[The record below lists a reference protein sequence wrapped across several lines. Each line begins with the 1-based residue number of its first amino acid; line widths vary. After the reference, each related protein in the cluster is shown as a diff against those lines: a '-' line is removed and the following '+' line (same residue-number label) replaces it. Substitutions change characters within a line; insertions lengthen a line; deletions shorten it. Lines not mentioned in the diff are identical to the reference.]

1 MNPAAVTRSL
11 TVTTTLSIEQVGRL
25 KRYTR
30 EEAMDEAKKKRG
42 WRKADG
48 SKLEPAP
55 MPAPP
60 MIDRT
65 PDLFSS
71 GPNAATLRGGGDRS
85 PNKGIF
91 ALGPDRADGT
101 PTERALRFMHSLEV
115 PEGPNAGKPVTLAPF
130 QRQFIDG
137 ALAPDI
143 AAAILSIGRGN
154 GKSAITA
161 GLALGGLLGIWDDQ
175 PRREIIAAA
184 RTRDQGRIIWDFVAG
199 FAASLPLELRHRL
212 IYRRAPRLEIEYQ
225 GDGGGHVLRVIAADG
240 KSALG
245 GAPTM
250 AILDER
256 GHWAL
261 DRGDELEH
269 ALLSG
274 LGKRNGRAFLISTS
288 ASDDTHPFSRWID
301 DPVPGTYVQ
310 EHRPSPGL
318 PADDRDSLL
327 IANPGAPHGI
337 GGSLEWLEGQ
347 AQRAIARG
355 GSSLTSFRLY
365 NRNERVSG
373 ETRDLLVT
381 LDEWLACEIDTLPP
395 REGGVVI
402 GIDLGG
408 SASMTAAAFYWPD
421 TSRLEAIGTFPT
433 SPSLLDRGQADGVTG
448 RYVEMQARGEL
459 TTLGD
464 RTVPVAPWLA
474 QVMTHVADQPV
485 MAITMDRY
493 KQAELG
499 EALARAGIRAPLV
512 WRGQGYRDGGED
524 CERFRRAAFDG
535 QIKARPSLLL
545 RSAFAD
551 AVCLRDPAN
560 NLKLAKARSTGR
572 IDAAAA
578 AVLAVAQGARIAAL
592 PKTKARMLWA

>member
-1 MNPAAVTRSL
+1 MTVAAT
-11 TVTTTLSIEQVGRL
+11 
-25 KRYTR
+25 
-30 EEAMDEAKKKRG
+30 KKRA

-48 SKLEPAP
+48 SLLPS
-55 MPAPP
+55 
-60 MIDRT
+60 DREDAT
-65 PDLFSS
+65 GTETNDLFSGVEVQAGA
-71 GPNAATLRGGGDRS
+71 GPNAATSVSGGNRGWEFSLFVQD
-85 PNKGIF
+85 
-91 ALGPDRADGT
+91 DEGT
-101 PTERALRFMHSLEV
+101 PAERAMHFMQRLRI

-130 QRQFIDG
+130 QRQFIEG
-137 ALAPDI
+137 AMADTT
-143 AAAILSIGRGN
+143 ANAILSIGRGN

-161 GLALGGLLGIWDDQ
+161 GLALGGLIGVWDRQ

-199 FAASLPLELRHRL
+199 FAAALPLEIQRRL
-212 IYRRAPRLEIEYQ
+212 IFRRAPRLEIEFE
-225 GDGGGHVLRVIAADG
+225 GDGGGHVLRVIAADA

-256 GHWAL
+256 GHWPL

-301 DPVPGTYVQ
+301 DPAPGSYVQ

-318 PADDRDSLL
+318 PADDPESLL

-337 GGSLEWLEGQ
+337 GGDLEWLTAQ

-373 ETRDLLVT
+373 ESRDMLIT
-381 LDEWLACEIDTLPP
+381 PDEWQHCETDSLPP
-395 REGGVVI
+395 RDGGVVI

-408 SASMTAAAFYWPD
+408 SASMTAAAFYWPE
-421 TSRLEAIGTFPT
+421 TGRLECLGTFP
-433 SPSLLDRGQADGVTG
+433 SMPSLLDRGQSDGVAG
-448 RYVEMQARGEL
+448 RYVEMHDRGEL
-459 TTLGD
+459 NVLGD
-464 RTVPVAPWLA
+464 KTVPVAPWLSEVMRHVEGE
-474 QVMTHVADQPV
+474 QVTCLIA
-485 MAITMDRY
+485 DRY

-499 EALARAGIRAPLV
+499 EAISRAGIRAPVIWRSTV
-512 WRGQGYRDGGED
+512 WKESNED
-524 CERFRRAAFDG
+524 CERFRRAAFDN
-535 QIKARPSLLL
+535 QVKARPSLLL

-551 AVCLRDPAN
+551 AVCIRDPSN
-560 NLKLAKARSTGR
+560 NIKLAKARSTGR
-572 IDAAAA
+572 IDSVQAS
-578 AVLAVAQGARIAAL
+578 VIAVAQGARVAAL
-592 PKTKARMLWA
+592 PKTKARMAWF

>member
-1 MNPAAVTRSL
+1 MSDLLRS
-11 TVTTTLSIEQVGRL
+11 SAQV
-25 KRYTR
+25 
-30 EEAMDEAKKKRG
+30 
-42 WRKADG
+42 
-48 SKLEPAP
+48 
-55 MPAPP
+55 
-60 MIDRT
+60 
-65 PDLFSS
+65 DLFGN
-71 GPNAATLRGGGDRS
+71 GPNAATSTLSGDRRDKFS
-85 PNKGIF
+85 IF
-91 ALGPDRADGT
+91 AQDAEFEAASPADK
-101 PTERALRFMHSLEV
+101 AMQFMHSLRV
-115 PEGPNAGKPVTLAPF
+115 PEGPNAGNPVSLAPF
-130 QRQFIDG
+130 QRQFIEG
-137 ALAPDI
+137 ALAADLSN
-143 AAAILSIGRGN
+143 AILSIGRGN

-161 GLALGGLLGIWDDQ
+161 GLALGGLVGVWDRQ

-199 FAASLPLELRHRL
+199 FASSLPLELQQRL
-212 IYRRAPRLEIEYQ
+212 IYRRAPRLEIEFE

-274 LGKRNGRAFLISTS
+274 LGKRVGRAFLISTS

-301 DPVPGTYVQ
+301 EPAEGTYVQ
-310 EHRPSPGL
+310 EHRPAPGL
-318 PADDRDSLL
+318 PADDVDSLL

-337 GGSLEWLEGQ
+337 GSSLEWLEGQ
-347 AQRAIARG
+347 AKRAISRG

-373 ETRDLLVT
+373 EARDLLIT
-381 LDEWLACEIDTLPP
+381 LDEWLSCEVDSLPP
-395 REGGVVI
+395 REGSVII

-408 SASMTAAAFYWPD
+408 SASMTAAAFYWPQ
-421 TSRLEAIGTFPT
+421 TGRLECLGTFP
-433 SPSLLDRGQADGVTG
+433 SMPSLLDRGQSDGVAG
-448 RYVEMQARGEL
+448 RYVEMQERGEL
-459 TTLGD
+459 NVLGD
-464 RTVPVAPWLA
+464 KTVPVAPWLVK
-474 QVMTHVADQPV
+474 VMRHVEGEHV
-485 MAITMDRY
+485 IAITMDRY

-499 EALARAGIRAPLV
+499 EALNRAGVRAPYV
-512 WRGQGYRDGGED
+512 WRGQGFRDGGED

-535 QIKARPSLLL
+535 LVKARPSLLL
-545 RSAFAD
+545 RSAFGD
-551 AVCLRDPAN
+551 AICLRDPAN

-578 AVLAVAQGARIAAL
+578 TVLAVAQGARVAAQ
-592 PKTKARMLWA
+592 PQRKARMAWV

>member
-1 MNPAAVTRSL
+1 MT
-11 TVTTTLSIEQVGRL
+11 
-25 KRYTR
+25 
-30 EEAMDEAKKKRG
+30 EAAKKKKSRE

-48 SKLEPAP
+48 SKLTPVMKLDPAEHHQ
-55 MPAPP
+55 A
-60 MIDRT
+60 
-65 PDLFSS
+65 DLFEI
-71 GPNAATLRGGGDRS
+71 GPNGAKSTGAEDRRGEYS
-85 PNKGIF
+85 IF
-91 ALGPDRADGT
+91 AQDDET
-101 PTERALRFMHSLEV
+101 PPAERAMHFMQGLNI

-130 QRQFIDG
+130 QRQFITG
-137 ALAPDI
+137 AM
-143 AAAILSIGRGN
+143 AAETANAVLSIGRGN

-161 GLALGGLLGIWDDQ
+161 GLALGGLIGVWDNQ

-199 FAASLPLELRHRL
+199 FAASLPLEIQRHL
-212 IYRRAPRLEIEYQ
+212 IYRRAPRLEIEFE

-274 LGKRNGRAFLISTS
+274 LGKRGGRAFLISTS

-301 DPVPGTYVQ
+301 DPLPGTFVQ
-310 EHRPSPGL
+310 EHRPAPGL

-327 IANPGAPHGI
+327 IANPGAVHGI
-337 GGSLEWLEGQ
+337 GSSIDWLESQ
-347 AQRAIARG
+347 AKRAIARG
-355 GSSLTSFRLY
+355 GSTLTSFRLY

-373 ETRDLLVT
+373 EARDMLVT
-381 LDEWLACEIDTLPP
+381 LDEWLSCETSDLPP
-395 REGGVVI
+395 RQGGVVI

-408 SASMTAAAFYWPD
+408 SASMTAAAYYWPE
-421 TSRLEAIGTFPT
+421 TGRLECKGTFP
-433 SPSLLDRGQADGVTG
+433 SMPSLLDRGQTDGVAG
-448 RYVEMQARGEL
+448 RYVEMQDRGEL
-459 TTLGD
+459 SVLGD
-464 RTVPVAPWLA
+464 KTVPVAPWLVE
-474 QVMTHVADQPV
+474 VMRHVADQQV
-485 MAITMDRY
+485 IAITMDRY

-499 EALARAGIRAPLV
+499 EAISRAGIRAPLV
-512 WRGQGYRDGGED
+512 WRGQGFRDGGED
-524 CERFRRAAFDG
+524 AERFRRAAFDG
-535 QIKARPSLLL
+535 LVKAAPSLLL

-551 AVCLRDPAN
+551 TVCLRDPAN
-560 NLKLAKARSTGR
+560 NIKIAKARSTGR

-578 AVLAVAQGARIAAL
+578 SVLAVAQGARIAAR
-592 PKTKARMLWA
+592 PQSKARMAWF

>member
-1 MNPAAVTRSL
+1 MHFMQSL
-11 TVTTTLSIEQVGRL
+11 C
-25 KRYTR
+25 
-30 EEAMDEAKKKRG
+30 
-42 WRKADG
+42 
-48 SKLEPAP
+48 
-55 MPAPP
+55 
-60 MIDRT
+60 
-65 PDLFSS
+65 
-71 GPNAATLRGGGDRS
+71 
-85 PNKGIF
+85 
-91 ALGPDRADGT
+91 
-101 PTERALRFMHSLEV
+101 V
-115 PEGPNAGKPVTLAPF
+115 PEGPSAGKPITLAPF
-130 QRQFIDG
+130 QRQFIEG
-137 ALAPDI
+137 AMANTT

-161 GLALGGLLGIWDDQ
+161 GLALGGLIGVWDDQ

-199 FAASLPLELRHRL
+199 FASTLPLELQRHL
-212 IYRRAPRLEIEYQ
+212 IYRRAPRLEIEF
-225 GDGGGHVLRVIAADG
+225 GGGGGGHVLRVIAADG

-274 LGKRNGRAFLISTS
+274 LGKRGGRAFLISTS
-288 ASDDTHPFSRWID
+288 ASDDAHPFSRWID
-301 DPVPGTYVQ
+301 DPAPGSYVQ
-310 EHRPSPGL
+310 EHRPAPGL
-318 PADDRDSLL
+318 PADDAESLL
-327 IANPGAPHGI
+327 EANPGAPHGI
-337 GGSLEWLEGQ
+337 GGSLEWLQAQ

-373 ETRDLLVT
+373 EARDLLIT
-381 LDEWLACEIDTLPP
+381 LDEWLGCETDELPP

-408 SASMTAAAFYWPD
+408 SASMTAAAFYWPA
-421 TSRLEAIGTFPT
+421 TGRLECLGTFP
-433 SPSLLDRGQADGVTG
+433 SIPSLLDRGQSDGVAG
-448 RYVEMQARGEL
+448 RYIEMQERGEL
-459 TTLGD
+459 SVLGD
-464 RTVPVAPWLA
+464 KTVPVAAWIA
-474 QVMTHVADQPV
+474 EVMRHVEGQNV
-485 MAITMDRY
+485 IAITMDRY
-493 KQAELG
+493 KQAELS
-499 EALARAGIRAPLV
+499 EALNRAGVRAPCV
-512 WRGQGYRDGGED
+512 WRGQGFRDGGED

-535 QIKARPSLLL
+535 LVRARPSLLL

-578 AVLAVAQGARIAAL
+578 SVLAVAQGARIAAQ
-592 PKTKARMLWA
+592 PRAKARLAWI